1 MNGSFRLCLE
11 FTIYLSI
18 YGFED
23 HRAHKPHLEV
33 LTVIESSFIIFIL
46 DFPYMLYVVFEEFN
60 LLLLINFKP

>member
-11 FTIYLSI
+11 FTIYLFT
-18 YGFED
+18 GLRTTEPTQ
-23 HRAHKPHLEV
+23 PHLEV

-60 LLLLINFKP
+60 LLLLINFKL